1 MVELGNN
8 IKVLLTKYNNN
19 VIIDD
24 IGGELLLYNHSG
36 LLNIDKEPLLKDYV
50 FTGVKLEYFN
60 KVVDIIIKDFYE
72 KSLKYVINNGFI
84 FVEQTSDMFLND
96 PICVVSFVAKA
107 TSFVRGQFYAHF
119 IEKDI

>member
-24 IGGELLLYNHSG
+24 IGGELLLYNHND
-36 LLNIDKEPLLKDYV
+36 LLNISKEPLLKDYV
-50 FTGVKLEYFN
+50 FTGVKVEYFN
-60 KVVDIIIKDFYE
+60 KVIDMIIRDFYE
-72 KSLKYVINNGFI
+72 KSLKYVVNNDFI
-84 FVEQTSDMFLND
+84 FVERTSDMFLND
-96 PICVVSFVAKA
+96 PICVVSFVAKT